1 MLKRLISRDQSGSD
15 EDWKSY
21 WQNEINGNQNSQDQN
36 GQPNQ
41 QGQDQNGSRN
51 NSGNGNWNSNGGW
64 DNNGSRNWNSNSG
77 WDNNGNGN
85 WNSNGGWE
93 NNGNGNWNGNS
104 GWDNNGSGNWNGN
117 GGWDNNGSG
126 NWSGNSGWDS
136 SGNENWNGYPSYT
149 PYNASQN
156 LAQASFVLSIAALAT
171 TFFMTFFLPMILAP
185 ISIVLAIISKGKK
198 KHVRDRAKAAVFISV
213 CALVINFSILVNS
226 FVTLFRSPEMR
237 ATVNQVTEQMYGIT
251 VEDTIREIDKMY
263 GTNLESLLRGD
274 SSQYYNPDGNENSGS
289 EVTVTGGDSDGQI
302 I

>member
-1 MLKRLISRDQSGSD
+1 MLKRLISRNQSGSD

-36 GQPNQ
+36 DQPNQ
-41 QGQDQNGSRN
+41 QGQDQNGSSN

-85 WNSNGGWE
+85 WNSNGGW
-93 NNGNGNWNGNS
+93 
-104 GWDNNGSGNWNGN
+104 DNNGSENWN
-117 GGWDNNGSG
+117 
-126 NWSGNSGWDS
+126 GNSGWDS
-136 SGNENWNGYPSYT
+136 SGNENWNDYPSYT

>member
-15 EDWKSY
+15 EDWKRY

-64 DNNGSRNWNSNSG
+64 DNNGS
-77 WDNNGNGN
+77 
-85 WNSNGGWE
+85 
-93 NNGNGNWNGNS
+93 GNWNGNS
-104 GWDNNGSGNWNGN
+104 GWDSSGNENWNGN

-126 NWSGNSGWDS
+126 NWNGNSGWDS

-149 PYNASQN
+149 PYNESQN

>member
-64 DNNGSRNWNSNSG
+64 DNNGS
-77 WDNNGNGN
+77 
-85 WNSNGGWE
+85 
-93 NNGNGNWNGNS
+93 GNWNGNS
-104 GWDNNGSGNWNGN
+104 GWDSSGNGNWNSN

-126 NWSGNSGWDS
+126 NWNGNSGWDS

>member
-41 QGQDQNGSRN
+41 QGQDQNGSSN

-64 DNNGSRNWNSNSG
+64 DNNGS
-77 WDNNGNGN
+77 
-85 WNSNGGWE
+85 
-93 NNGNGNWNGNS
+93 GNWNGNS
-104 GWDNNGSGNWNGN
+104 GWDSSGNGNWNSN

-126 NWSGNSGWDS
+126 NWNGNSGWDS

-149 PYNASQN
+149 PYNESQN

>member
-64 DNNGSRNWNSNSG
+64 DNNGS
-77 WDNNGNGN
+77 GN
-85 WNSNGGWE
+85 WN
-93 NNGNGNWNGNS
+93 
-104 GWDNNGSGNWNGN
+104 
-117 GGWDNNGSG
+117 
-126 NWSGNSGWDS
+126 GNSGWDS

-274 SSQYYNPDGNENSGS
+274 SFQYYNPDGNENSGS

>member
-64 DNNGSRNWNSNSG
+64 DNNGS
-77 WDNNGNGN
+77 GN
-85 WNSNGGWE
+85 WN
-93 NNGNGNWNGNS
+93 
-104 GWDNNGSGNWNGN
+104 
-117 GGWDNNGSG
+117 
-126 NWSGNSGWDS
+126 GNSGWDS

-185 ISIVLAIISKGKK
+185 ISIVLAASGMDAEAWIHLRS
-198 KHVRDRAKAAVFISV
+198 
-213 CALVINFSILVNS
+213 
-226 FVTLFRSPEMR
+226 LFRPS
-237 ATVNQVTEQMYGIT
+237 
-251 VEDTIREIDKMY
+251 
-263 GTNLESLLRGD
+263 
-274 SSQYYNPDGNENSGS
+274 
-289 EVTVTGGDSDGQI
+289 
-302 I
+302 

>member
-1 MLKRLISRDQSGSD
+1 VPESESGAKSEISMLKRLISRDQGGSD

-64 DNNGSRNWNSNSG
+64 DNNGNGNWNNNGG
-77 WDNNGNGN
+77 WDNNG
-85 WNSNGGWE
+85 S
-93 NNGNGNWNGNS
+93 GNWNGNS
-104 GWDNNGSGNWNGN
+104 GWDNNGSGNWN
-117 GGWDNNGSG
+117 D
-126 NWSGNSGWDS
+126 
-136 SGNENWNGYPSYT
+136 YPSYT

-251 VEDTIREIDKMY
+251 VEDTIREIDRMY